1 MAENKESDSVPDAPV
16 ASPGQQ
22 PQSEEKMEKPDGSKE
37 PAAASKESTPAVA
50 ETESEPMETE
60 TEVKEEAEEKPP
72 EETPNK
78 DEKEEQGAVP
88 SDQPKEPSEG
98 EGSAVTAPP
107 ELQTPQVAEGDM
119 KGAEADTPAEPM
131 EVTESEAVEVQE
143 TVETSVL
150 ETTTTTLT
158 AADVEPSPVQEE
170 QSVVEDVMME
180 VENKE
185 NISDNVTVSSQDSG
199 DKTYTEK
206 LEPSGDCYCGEGRSY
221 EDVEL
226 QCNQCFK
233 WFHKA
238 CIKTVSVANTV
249 PFMTTYTFCCKN
261 CNVSKLET
269 FSRKVANFKE
279 LCQCALANLQAKH
292 KSLDPPK
299 TMFSKETD
307 LIPFIDTHWEQLTP
321 MPRRTTIT
329 WHGTIVKA
337 MMKDDDVF
345 ICKEK
350 PDDPAASDA
359 EYPIFGLL
367 EQDLSKIT
375 PNSESKLGSS
385 LKMES
390 QKLSSSL
397 SSSLNGNSNLVS
409 SQRIS
414 RSAKRKGFDSNQ
426 GVTSSKRTRSE
437 VPASQKL
444 PAHGYPL
451 EHPFNKDG
459 YRYVL
464 TEPDPHAPSSAFEED
479 QWIGKPIPAHLY
491 RMALSKDVLLA
502 LHDRAPQLK
511 ISEDRL
517 TVTGDRG
524 YCMVRSTHGI
534 KRGSWYFEVTVDQMP
549 EGSATRFGWSQPL
562 GNLQAP
568 LGYDKFS
575 YSWRSRKGT
584 KFHES
589 RGKHYSDGYGEGDTL
604 GFFIQLPE
612 KTEKDEIIPPTY
624 KDRAL
629 IKFKSHLYFEEK
641 DQTSEA
647 EKALVPTTGTKI
659 IFFKNGESQG
669 VAYQNVYEGIYHPAV
684 SLYKQSTV
692 TVNFGPDFKYP
703 PKSIPDHR
711 PISDLAYLSAVE
723 QTISDILFIVEHE
736 KDYEL
741 AARGVLIDI

>member
-1 MAENKESDSVPDAPV
+1 MRSSGTTKSTLPSKSAVIVFNNAKHPNVKSSWPVNGKSPKTVEDHLREQATPISGSASICIFFFVLTISDSVPDAPV

-37 PAAASKESTPAVA
+37 PAAASKEPTPAVA

-60 TEVKEEAEEKPP
+60 TEVKEEAEECLLKKLPI
-72 EETPNK
+72 K
-78 DEKEEQGAVP
+78 MRRRR
-88 SDQPKEPSEG
+88 
-98 EGSAVTAPP
+98 SA
-107 ELQTPQVAEGDM
+107 ERL
-119 KGAEADTPAEPM
+119 
-131 EVTESEAVEVQE
+131 EVQE

-158 AADVEPSPVQEE
+158 AAEVEPAPVQEE

-199 DKTYTEK
+199 DKTDTEK
-206 LEPSGDCYCGEGRSY
+206 LEPSGDCYC
-221 EDVEL
+221 
-226 QCNQCFK
+226 
-233 WFHKA
+233 
-238 CIKTVSVANTV
+238 
-249 PFMTTYTFCCKN
+249 
-261 CNVSKLET
+261 
-269 FSRKVANFKE
+269 
-279 LCQCALANLQAKH
+279 
-292 KSLDPPK
+292 
-299 TMFSKETD
+299 
-307 LIPFIDTHWEQLTP
+307 
-321 MPRRTTIT
+321 
-329 WHGTIVKA
+329 
-337 MMKDDDVF
+337 
-345 ICKEK
+345 
-350 PDDPAASDA
+350 
-359 EYPIFGLL
+359 
-367 EQDLSKIT
+367 
-375 PNSESKLGSS
+375 
-385 LKMES
+385 
-390 QKLSSSL
+390 
-397 SSSLNGNSNLVS
+397 
-409 SQRIS
+409 
-414 RSAKRKGFDSNQ
+414 
-426 GVTSSKRTRSE
+426 E